1 MSQPERRA
9 EPATPTPKERGES
22 FAAELGDREWVLD
35 TVDLPDAAAEPPPE
49 ELGQQQAEAAEIP
62 LAEAVV
68 EPEVPPSPL
77 QIIEAMLFIGGQP
90 LQPERTCEIIRG
102 LSAEQFR
109 ESIEMLNRVYRMQNR
124 PYFVA
129 ASEQGFTLSLRPRYR
144 SIKEKIFG
152 GPREARLTQP
162 ALDVLALVA
171 YRQPAAKAEIDSVR
185 GGESG
190 HLLRQLVRL
199 GLISVVQRAEAKQR
213 EVSYGTTQ
221 RFLELFNLNSLEDLP
236 QTGDPQRW

>member
-1 MSQPERRA
+1 MSQPERKV
-9 EPATPTPKERGES
+9 EPAIPTPRERGETT
-22 FAAELGDREWVLD
+22 AAELGDREWVLD
-35 TVDLPDAAAEPPPE
+35 TEDLPIASAEPPPE
-49 ELGQQQAEAAEIP
+49 LDRQQDESAIP
-62 LAEAVV
+62 MAEAVV

-77 QIIEAMLFIGGQP
+77 QIIEAMLFIGGLP

-102 LSAEQFR
+102 LRNEQFR

-129 ASEQGFTLSLRPRYR
+129 ASDQGFTLTLRPRYR

-162 ALDVLALVA
+162 ALDVLAMVA